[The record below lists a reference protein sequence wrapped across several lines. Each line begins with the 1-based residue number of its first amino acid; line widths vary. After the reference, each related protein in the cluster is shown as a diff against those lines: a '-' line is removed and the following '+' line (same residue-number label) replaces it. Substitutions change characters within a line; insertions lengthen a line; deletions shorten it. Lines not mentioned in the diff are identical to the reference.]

1 MPDDRDRPTEPT
13 RPVRGDAAERLRQFT
28 LLAPGSEFAG
38 RYRIEARIG
47 GGGAGEVY
55 RALDGLSGARV
66 ALKVLFPRGEDPR
79 TLARVRRELRLVRG
93 LSHPGIVRIHDIG
106 EHAGLLYLVME
117 LLEGE
122 TLRER
127 MARARLAHGDVLA
140 IFEQV
145 LDALAAA
152 HAAGVVHRD
161 VKPGNIVLTRTAG
174 PAGAKHGAGAAA
186 PEHAVLLDFG
196 LARADDERALT
207 RTGDFLGTPEYVAP
221 EQARAEKNVG
231 PPADVY
237 SAGIVLWEMIAGRP
251 PFEGNSQVE
260 ILMAHAQR
268 PLPPPRRAL
277 AAAPGW
283 LRDLAA
289 WMLEKDPARRPA
301 DAGVALAFLRRRQR
315 APLGRRWRAAGW
327 ARGGAAR
334 RTALAG
340 CVLLLAAALAGAAL
354 LPVGVKID
362 GREITARSLVRLPIR
377 RAEADLPLHH
387 AAPRFGPFRFL
398 AGLAHGSQT
407 PRDLPYLARFDA
419 LSGELAPITF
429 SAPEPL
435 AATCST
441 VFPQLTCH
449 YSATQLCELPGAPA
463 IASRTVA
470 AIFTHLFHYTSL
482 LVVFDERGTVML
494 WLPFAGAV
502 FEPVVVPG
510 VGPGEPPLLVVPVEF
525 HDLGQRL
532 GVIAI
537 PLLPNN
543 GNLMGEIQ
551 APPYDLPVRGI
562 VTRRPLYAT
571 FAPEGRYAGAL
582 LERDGRVVLQ
592 RFDSGTLAF
601 DGRTLVPLDGPDV
614 ASGGASGGP
623 FDPAAWLA
631 AQRRLLVELEQASR
645 LSAQGL
651 PAEGAQAL
659 EAFARGPGLAPSQ
672 RGTAL
677 GLAAVLRRRA
687 GDLPAALADA
697 RAAREAEPQI
707 VGHQR
712 LIIDALARTGTWTD
726 VEREFLSFDFGP
738 RSAQEV
744 QVDAATAALLLGR
757 ANKAEA
763 MIGLQLG
770 GPLNPR
776 EENGDGAFLQALLAL
791 EQGAP
796 DRVEALLSPLPWARS
811 YRPVA
816 LAAAIAAA
824 LRPSFD
830 PALAR
835 HWIDAFRTGCGL
847 ADDAPIVAVEALVA
861 ARAGTPGP
869 TETQLADALARQD
882 AAGREHLLEL
892 LFARWAHR
900 LSDEARKAGTAT
912 VSR

>member
-1 MPDDRDRPTEPT
+1 VTRDPERRTEQT
-13 RPVRGDAAERLRQFT
+13 RPVGGEAAERLRQFT
-28 LLAPGSEFAG
+28 LLAPGSQFAG

-55 RALDGLSGARV
+55 RAFDELSQATV
-66 ALKVLFPRGEDPR
+66 AIKVLFPRGDDPQPLER
-79 TLARVRRELRLVRG
+79 LRRELRLVRG

-106 EHAGLLYLVME
+106 EHGGLLFLVMD

-122 TLRER
+122 TLR
-127 MARARLAHGDVLA
+127 ARLQRGPLPPDEAAALLA
-140 IFEQV
+140 QV
-145 LDALAAA
+145 LEALAAA

-161 VKPGNIVLTRTAG
+161 VKPGNILLAR
-174 PAGAKHGAGAAA
+174 GAGSPAAA
-186 PEHAVLLDFG
+186 GTGADGAARAVLLDFG
-196 LARADDERALT
+196 LARGGDAPGMT
-207 RTGDFLGTPEYVAP
+207 RTGAFLGTPEYVSP
-221 EQARAEKNVG
+221 EQARGEKSIG
-231 PPADVY
+231 PAADVY
-237 SAGIVLWEMIAGRP
+237 SAGIVLWEALAGRP
-251 PFEGNSQVE
+251 PFEGDSQVE
-260 ILMAHAQR
+260 ILMAHARR

-277 AAAPGW
+277 PAAPGW

-301 DAGVALAFLRRRQR
+301 DAGAALAFLRRRQR
-315 APLGRRWRAAGW
+315 ASLGRRWRAAGR
-327 ARGGAAR
+327 ARGATAR
-334 RTALAG
+334 RAALAG
-340 CVLLLAAALAGAAL
+340 CVLLLAAALAAAAL
-354 LPVGVKID
+354 LPVGVRID

-387 AAPRFGPFRFL
+387 TTPRFSSFRYL
-398 AGLAHGSQT
+398 AGLMREPQT
-407 PRDLPYLARFDA
+407 PRDVPYLARFDA

-435 AATCST
+435 AATCSS

-449 YSATQLCELPGAPA
+449 YSATRMCELPGAPA
-463 IASRTVA
+463 LASRTVA
-470 AIFTHLFHYTSL
+470 AIFTHLFHYPNL

-510 VGPGEPPLLVVPVEF
+510 AAQGELPLLVVPVEF

-543 GNLMGEIQ
+543 GNLMGEFH

-562 VTRRPLYAT
+562 VSQRPMYAT
-571 FAPEGRYAGAL
+571 FAPEGRYADAV

-592 RFDSGTLAF
+592 RSGGGTLAF

-614 ASGGASGGP
+614 AAGGASGGP

-631 AQRRLLVELEQASR
+631 AQRRLLEELEQTSR
-645 LSAQGL
+645 LSAQGW
-651 PAEGAQAL
+651 PAEGAQSL

-677 GLAAVLRRRA
+677 GQAAVLRRRA

-697 RAAREAEPQI
+697 RAAREAEPRI
-707 VGHQR
+707 IGHQR
-712 LIIDALARTGTWTD
+712 LIIDALARTGTWAD
-726 VEREFLSFDFGP
+726 VEREFLSFDFGTV
-738 RSAQEV
+738 SVQEV

-757 ANKAEA
+757 ADKART

-791 EQGAP
+791 EAGAP
-796 DRVEALLSPLPWARS
+796 DRVEALLAPLPWGRS

-824 LRPSFD
+824 LRPGFD

-835 HWIDAFRTGCGL
+835 HWIDAFRSGCGL
-847 ADDAPIVAVEALVA
+847 SDDAPIVAVEALVA
-861 ARAGTPGP
+861 ARSGTPGP
-869 TETQLADALARQD
+869 TEAQLADALARQD

-900 LSDEARKAGTAT
+900 LADEARRSGTAT
-912 VSR
+912 VKR